1 MVRRKLWTT
10 LLAYNLIRSTAA
22 AAAVLHQIR
31 PREISFTSTVQF
43 ALQEWKLL
51 SKGESTSEIL
61 AAFNNAF
68 LKHSVN
74 LNSGFHLSVRTS
86 RAAFSCSPRSLMHCL
101 LIPLTS

>member
-43 ALQEWKLL
+43 TIY
-51 SKGESTSEIL
+51 G
-61 AAFNNAF
+61 
-68 LKHSVN
+68 H
-74 LNSGFHLSVRTS
+74 
-86 RAAFSCSPRSLMHCL
+86 RAADRFTQAYLR
-101 LIPLTS
+101 